1 MRPRGISR
9 TTTSSSAFAASTI
22 QNIFSKAKKSPSGDF
37 FYLLEFAV
45 HPLQYILL
53 IIPVVLLLRLLRVFT
68 EFLPQ
73 FVSIHKRLD
82 GFFQLAGAL
91 GLDRESDLLPFDDGL
106 YLGQPGSDDGY
117 MRHDVLEQF
126 VAGG

>member
-37 FYLLEFAV
+37 FYLLEFPV

-73 FVSIHKRLD
+73 FVSIHKLLD
-82 GFFQLAGAL
+82 GFFQLPGAL
-91 GLDRESDLLPFDDGL
+91 GFDCDTDLFSLDHRFDLRQLRA
-106 YLGQPGSDDGY
+106 DDGY
-117 MRHDVLEQF
+117 MRHDVLEPL